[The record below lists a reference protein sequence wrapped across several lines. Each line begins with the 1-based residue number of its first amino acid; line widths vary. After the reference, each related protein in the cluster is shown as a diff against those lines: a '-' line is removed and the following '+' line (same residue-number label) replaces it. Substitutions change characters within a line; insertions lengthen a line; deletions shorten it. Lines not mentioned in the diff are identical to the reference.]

1 MPVHKIRSSYKP
13 TAEQETFI
21 GDTGDLFYDAVERVI
36 RISDGVTPGGISISS
51 SGIEGLSSNLDS
63 TVGTLTVEE
72 GYHIIPEV
80 DSVSDLGAP
89 DRKWRDLYISGGT
102 IYIGDQGATIE
113 ENAATGAL
121 IIPSG
126 SMVKN
131 HQGSMAA
138 LATVDPNDIDWN
150 TVVQGLDLDLTY
162 ATTAYVDG
170 KVREA
175 SIKAANMTMTPNGIS
190 NLADLIDVGV
200 TNPVHK
206 SALKYNRAAGKW
218 EAGPDE
224 PRTVQLFQDGVIETT
239 EGTVRWYSPG
249 DITISS
255 IVVRIGTVANVPIT
269 IDIKQDGNVEETII
283 LPLAIAKLENEVNI
297 SMDTDSYLTVD
308 TTTLGNATG
317 ESLSLE
323 FFYTFD

>member
-13 TAEQETFI
+13 TAEQATFI

-36 RISDGVTPGGISISS
+36 RISDGETPGGISISS

-80 DSVSDLGAP
+80 DGVSDLGAP
-89 DRKWRDLYISGGT
+89 DRKWRDLYVSGGT
-102 IYIGDQGATIE
+102 IYIGDSAKIE
-113 ENAATGAL
+113 ENAANGTL
-121 IIPSG
+121 VLPSG

-131 HQGSMAA
+131 EAHGTMEAI
-138 LATVDPNDIDWN
+138 ATVDPNAIDWN
-150 TVVQGLDLDLTY
+150 TIVQGLDLDLTY

-175 SIKAANMTMTPNGIS
+175 SIKAANMTMSNNGIS
-190 NLADLIDVGV
+190 TLADLVDVGV

-239 EGTVRWYSPG
+239 EGTVRWYAPG
-249 DITISS
+249 DITITS

-283 LPLAIAKLENEVNI
+283 LPLAIAKLEEDVDI